1 MKKYCKFYIKGKCE
15 KDDCKFI
22 HEDNICRDN
31 FFSKCKLGDNCKF
44 KHVNNNNKKKNTES
58 FKPNFSP
65 PDMRVLFENGFG
77 KEKYNA
83 SIQGNDVIY
92 VSDLFKNDTDIYQK
106 ILNEV
111 YETSYDKE
119 KLIIPWHENCH
130 FIIDD
135 NFDWKKNSPTF
146 NFVVDKLASYF
157 SMDVKA
163 TRCNWYKDLKDHK
176 FMHHDGAAI
185 KPHLAKTQN
194 FTIGVSFGKT
204 RELAF
209 EVANHKDCR
218 NTVSFPLENGSVLCF
233 AKDVNINWRHGIL
246 PVKVD
251 EDYKVKEE
259 DGRIS
264 IILWGWI

>member
-1 MKKYCKFYIKGKCE
+1 MLVCKNYVKDGKCSHGNMCRF
-15 KDDCKFI
+15 KHI
-22 HEDNICRDN
+22 DNVCYYH
-31 FFSKCKLGDNCKF
+31 FFKGNCKNE
-44 KHVNNNNKKKNTES
+44 KCSKSHEYINKKKNTES
-58 FKPNFSP
+58 FTPNYNQ
-65 PDMRVLFENGFG
+65 PDMRVNIEYG
-77 KEKYNA
+77 KDKCELK
-83 SIQGNDVIY
+83 IQGNDVIY
-92 VSDLFKNDTDIYQK
+92 VPDLFKYQSDGIYK
-106 ILNEV
+106 MILKEV
-111 YETSYDKE
+111 YETQYDKE

-135 NFDWKKNSPTF
+135 NFDWKKNSQTF
-146 NFVVDKLASYF
+146 NYIVDKLANYF

-176 FMHHDGAAI
+176 FMHHDGAAV
-185 KPHLAKTQN
+185 KEHLAKTQN
-194 FTIGVSFGKT
+194 FTVGVSFGKT

-251 EDYKVKEE
+251 KDYKVKEE

-264 IILWGWI
+264 IILWGWVN